1 MTSLPHPHK
10 NWRPRHGR
18 QSKKPQQGVLPFRK
32 NGGRRPG
39 AGRKP
44 KGEKAGVSHAP
55 RALLAPRF
63 PAHVTMKLMRGLP
76 RLRSKNEYA
85 AVRAAFAAGCTGTAR
100 ASDGVS
106 FRLCHYAVLND
117 HLHLLVE
124 AQDRRALSRGLQGLA
139 VRIAKALNR
148 LWRRRG
154 TVFADRYHD
163 RILKTPR
170 EVRNALRYV
179 LANGKKHAAEGRE
192 VHVPAAIDTFTSA
205 PWFDGFR
212 ETVTVRGLEAIPRPV
227 TASRTWMLTLGW
239 RRHGLLSVHELPA
252 AG

>member
-1 MTSLPHPHK
+1 MISLPHPQK
-10 NWRPRHGR
+10 NWRPKNRR
-18 QSKKPQQGVLPFRK
+18 QKKRPHQGVLPFRQ

-55 RALLAPRF
+55 RALLAARF
-63 PAHVTMKLMRGLP
+63 PAHVTMKLLRGLP

-227 TASRTWMLTLGW
+227 TDSRTWMLTLGW